1 MWIVRLAL
9 RRPYTFVVLALLI
22 AVLGIASIVTMSI
35 DIFPAINIPV
45 VTVIWSYSGLSPT
58 EMQNRIVT
66 ISERAFT
73 TTVNGIEHI
82 ESVSLRGVAVTR
94 LYFHPNVPIEAAIAQ
109 VNAQA
114 QQIVRVLPPGIFP
127 PLIIQYNAASVPVLL
142 ASLSSDQL
150 PEQELND
157 LGNSFIRTQLVTI
170 PGASV
175 PVPYGGKVRV
185 VNVDIDPDALY
196 ARGLSPQDVSNAILT
211 QNVILPAGT
220 AKIGTREYDVAIN
233 SSPEILSDLNKIPIR
248 YANGAMVYVGDVA
261 FVHDGF
267 NPQTNLVRRDGRH
280 SALLPILSN
289 GSESTLT
296 VVSQARQLMPKILAG
311 LPASLK
317 VDFLFDQ
324 SVFVRAAVTGVVH
337 EGVIAGCLTALM
349 ILLFLGSWRS
359 TLIVITSI
367 PLSILTSIIVLKI
380 LNQSLNVMTLGG
392 LALAVGILVDDATVE
407 IENNHRQLEMG
418 KPLRQAILDGAAEVA
433 TPAFV
438 ATLSI
443 CIVFV
448 PILFLGGVGG
458 ALFAPLAMSVVF
470 AMLASYLL
478 SRTLVPTMVLYLLA
492 PEARARHGAAGGHDA
507 PIRRSLFGRIS
518 AAFEASFRRL
528 TGAYAGTLD
537 WALGRAR
544 VVIAVFLAFAIA
556 SLLLYPFVGRDF
568 FPTVDAGQLRL
579 HVRTPPGTR
588 IEETE
593 QYFQRVEDY
602 IRQVIPADELN
613 VITDNIG
620 VPNPINLAL
629 SDSVTVGASD
639 GEILVALNAKHQ
651 PTAGYLKRLRDE
663 LPRRFPDL
671 EFFAQPADIVSE
683 ILNFGLPAPIDIQV
697 TGPLGESDTNFR
709 VAQQIAAELR
719 GVPGAVDVHVQQVLD
734 APRIM
739 VDTDRALA
747 QQVGLTQRDVA
758 NSLLISLTGSGATT
772 TNFWLNYKNGV
783 SYQVVVQTPQH
794 RVASLD
800 ELHRTPV
807 AIAGQASPQLLR
819 NLADFHRTTTPL
831 SLNHYNVQP
840 VFDVYANVQGT
851 DLGSVS
857 TEVSRIIA
865 KYGGQIGKASSIVV
879 RGQVQSMNQSFFQ
892 LALGIGFA
900 VLFVYFLMVVNFQS
914 WLDPL
919 IILMAL
925 PGALAGILW
934 ALFVTGTTISVPAL
948 MGCIMAIGVATSN
961 SILMITFANEQRH
974 PKFGGHDARAAA
986 LGAGRTRLRPVL
998 MTALA
1003 MLLGMLPMSLGLGE
1017 GGEQNAPLGRAV
1029 VGGLMVA
1036 TLYTLFFVP
1045 VTYSLLRRKPPKGTG
1060 TEDEA

>member
-22 AVLGIASIVTMSI
+22 AVLGVLSIATMST
-35 DIFPAINIPV
+35 DIFPSINIPV

-58 EMQNRIVT
+58 EMQGRIVT
-66 ISERAFT
+66 VSERAFT

-82 ESVSLRGVAVTR
+82 ESVSLRGVAITR

-150 PEQELND
+150 PEEQLND
-157 LGNSFIRTQLVTI
+157 LGNNFIRTQLVTI
-170 PGASV
+170 QGAAV
-175 PVPYGGKVRV
+175 PVPYGGKLRV

-196 ARGLSPQDVSNAILT
+196 ARGLSPQDVTNAILT

-220 AKIGTREYDVAIN
+220 AKIGTREYDIATN
-233 SSPEILSDLNKIPIR
+233 SSPELLNELNNIPIR
-248 YANGAMVYVGDVA
+248 YANGAMVYVRDVG

-267 NPQTNLVRRDGRH
+267 SPQTNLVRRDGRH

-289 GSESTLT
+289 GSASTLT
-296 VVSQARQLMPKILAG
+296 VVDQARKLMPKILAG
-311 LPASLK
+311 LPSSLK

-324 SVFVRAAVTGVVH
+324 SIFVRAAITGVLH
-337 EGVIAGCLTALM
+337 EGAIAGLLTALM
-349 ILLFLGSWRS
+349 ILLFLRSWRS
-359 TLIVITSI
+359 TVIVATSI
-367 PLSILTSIIVLKI
+367 PLSILTSVIVLKI

-392 LALAVGILVDDATVE
+392 MALAVGILVDDATVE
-407 IENNHRQLEMG
+407 IENNHRHLDLG

-448 PILFLGGVGG
+448 PIMFLGGVGG

-470 AMLASYLL
+470 AMLASYFL

-492 PEARARHGAAGGHDA
+492 PEARARESREAGHDTA
-507 PIRRSLFGRIS
+507 KRRSLFGRIS
-518 AAFEASFRRL
+518 DGFEAGFRNL
-528 TGAYAGTLD
+528 TARYEGVLD
-537 WALGRAR
+537 WALAHTRTA
-544 VVIAVFLAFAIA
+544 IAVFLAFAA
-556 SLLLYPFVGRDF
+556 VSLFLYPFVGRDF

-579 HVRTPPGTR
+579 HVRAPAGTR

-593 QYFQRVEDY
+593 RYFEQVEDY
-602 IRQVIPADELN
+602 IRQLIPARELAA
-613 VITDNIG
+613 IIDNIG
-620 VPNPINLAL
+620 VPNSINLAL
-629 SDSVTVGASD
+629 SDSVTVGPAD
-639 GEILVALNAKHQ
+639 GEILVSLNTPHG

-663 LPRRFPDL
+663 LPKRFPDL
-671 EFFAQPADIVSE
+671 EFFAQPADIVSQ

-697 TGPLGESDTNFR
+697 TGPLADSDKNYA
-709 VAQQIAAELR
+709 VATQIAAELR
-719 GVPGAVDVHVQQVLD
+719 GVPGAVDVHVQQILD

-739 VDTDRALA
+739 IDTDRALA

-758 NSLLISLTGSGATT
+758 SSLLISLTGSGATT
-772 TNFWLNYKNGV
+772 TNFWLNYRNGV

-794 RVASLD
+794 RIASLD
-800 ELHRTPV
+800 ELRRTPV
-807 AIAGQASPQLLR
+807 AIAGQSSPQLLS
-819 NLADFHRTTTPL
+819 NLADFHRTITPL
-831 SLNHYNVQP
+831 SLSHYNVQP
-840 VFDVYANVQGT
+840 VFDVYASVQGT

-857 TEVSRIIA
+857 SEVNKVIA
-865 KYGGQIGKASSIVV
+865 KYQGQIGKASSIVV
-879 RGQVQSMNQSFFQ
+879 RGQVQSMNQSFLQ
-892 LALGIGFA
+892 MGLGICFA
-900 VLFVYFLMVVNFQS
+900 VLFVYILMVVNFQS

-934 ALFVTGTTISVPAL
+934 AL
-948 MGCIMAIGVATSN
+948 
-961 SILMITFANEQRH
+961 
-974 PKFGGHDARAAA
+974 
-986 LGAGRTRLRPVL
+986 
-998 MTALA
+998 
-1003 MLLGMLPMSLGLGE
+1003 
-1017 GGEQNAPLGRAV
+1017 
-1029 VGGLMVA
+1029 
-1036 TLYTLFFVP
+1036 
-1045 VTYSLLRRKPPKGTG
+1045 
-1060 TEDEA
+1060 